1 MDNISLFLA
10 SERTILLAPVVGA
23 YLCLTAVGLLRRG
36 ELSAFLGDLR
46 QHPGS
51 MHAVGAVAFL
61 AGASILSFQ
70 RQWSAPGDLVLNSVA
85 AIWVFEGAGML
96 ASPAVLRAVFRQAH
110 TLAGLRVSF
119 TLMALVGV
127 YLSILGVAGKVG

>member
-1 MDNISLFLA
+1 
-10 SERTILLAPVVGA
+10 
-23 YLCLTAVGLLRRG
+23 
-36 ELSAFLGDLR
+36 
-46 QHPGS
+46 